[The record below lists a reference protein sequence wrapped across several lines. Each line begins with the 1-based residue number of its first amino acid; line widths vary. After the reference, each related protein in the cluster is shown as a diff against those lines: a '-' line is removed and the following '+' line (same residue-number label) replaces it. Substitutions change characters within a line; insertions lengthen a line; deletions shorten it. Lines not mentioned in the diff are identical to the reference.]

1 MREGLGAGGFC
12 LGELREVTKLAEL
25 FAERFMEHRA
35 MRGVQRSVPKA
46 VVGTFKGDHA
56 RFIGGEQGGL
66 QCGLH
71 GFKTGV
77 AKNGFRMA
85 RRHLVR

>member
-35 MRGVQRSVPKA
+35 MRGV
-46 VVGTFKGDHA
+46 
-56 RFIGGEQGGL
+56 
-66 QCGLH
+66 
-71 GFKTGV
+71 
-77 AKNGFRMA
+77 
-85 RRHLVR
+85 